1 MSFGCEY
8 CKADSEGFTTCFHD
22 KRGRHCKLYIPEGE
36 AAIVYPGTYDYKY
49 YIPIKYCP
57 FCGRS
62 LTDKLYRVLFDDNHM
77 FFSDKEK

>member
-22 KRGRHCKLYIPEGE
+22 KRGRNCNLYIPEGE
-36 AAIVYPGTYDYKY
+36 ATIVSFETYGYEY
-49 YIPIKYCP
+49 YIPINYCP

-62 LTDKLYRVLFDDNHM
+62 LTNTPYKVLFDDNHM
-77 FFSDKEK
+77 FFSDEEK